1 MTAHLLGWGLGDLF
15 ARPMPI
21 WDHWYLLI
29 LPLCIGVALVYKAI
43 RLDDMRLVPK
53 QAVVIFLWILGGMVL
68 AGAVLA
74 GLVKLVAA

>member
-1 MTAHLLGWGLGDLF
+1 MIVHLLGWGLGDLF

-21 WDHWYLLI
+21 WDYWYLLI
-29 LPLCIGVALVYKAI
+29 LPLCMGVALVYKAI

-53 QAVVIFLWILGGMVL
+53 QAVVIFLWILGGMAL

-74 GLVKLVAA
+74 GLVKLIAA